1 MGSDSAPEL
10 ILTAITAERTSR
22 IALLETI
29 DARAG
34 VLLGFAVALTALAP
48 QDVDVLVESGR
59 GAAVLGALTALATFW
74 PREYGNLDVGLL
86 ADSVGAERAFI
97 ERSLI
102 QAQREIVVGV
112 TELNAKKVRRLR
124 IGMVLIAIASISIT
138 LGLALD

>member
-1 MGSDSAPEL
+1 
-10 ILTAITAERTSR
+10 
-22 IALLETI
+22 
-29 DARAG
+29 
-34 VLLGFAVALTALAP
+34 
-48 QDVDVLVESGR
+48 
-59 GAAVLGALTALATFW
+59 
-74 PREYGNLDVGLL
+74 
-86 ADSVGAERAFI
+86 VGAERAFI

>member
-1 MGSDSAPEL
+1 MSTFSSRAAAAP
-10 ILTAITAERTSR
+10 RSWGRSR
-22 IALLETI
+22 PSP
-29 DARAG
+29 R
-34 VLLGFAVALTALAP
+34 
-48 QDVDVLVESGR
+48 
-59 GAAVLGALTALATFW
+59 FW